1 MPNLPASD
9 EGGLD
14 PCIMMS
20 PVVRRCMPFVCFVF
34 RWPPGIPISHL
45 SDQPLCVP
53 RRLAKV
59 GEIEQSLIEEGV
71 AAATRLNVLTSMR

>member
-1 MPNLPASD
+1 
-9 EGGLD
+9 
-14 PCIMMS
+14 
-20 PVVRRCMPFVCFVF
+20 MPFVCFVF

-59 GEIEQSLIEEGV
+59 GEIEQSSIEKGV
-71 AAATRLNVLTSMR
+71 AAATRVDVLTSMRLVDGNTSMRLVDGNTSMR